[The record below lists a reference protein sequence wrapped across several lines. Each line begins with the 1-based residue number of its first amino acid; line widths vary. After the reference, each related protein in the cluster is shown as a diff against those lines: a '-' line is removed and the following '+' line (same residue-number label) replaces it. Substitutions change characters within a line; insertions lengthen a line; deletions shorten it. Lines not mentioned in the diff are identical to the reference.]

1 MDLRVKTGSEAIRAL
16 AMQIPA
22 FVTR

>member
-22 FVTR
+22 

>member
-16 AMQIPA
+16 AMQI
-22 FVTR
+22 